1 MGLYLV
7 KSGVLAL
14 SDHYVRSR
22 WSTIHVRLWLRQRR
36 IYVGMNDGLNLLVL
50 YRRTL
55 RKNLDRN
62 LGLIYHMMLNWYLML
77 MLMSRLR
84 LKLTRLIP
92 VCWLLLSLMNLL
104 IMSWSSFIIG
114 KCWVI
119 VLWLWVCRN
128 LGISF
133 IQILIIFK
141 NFVNLADTILHQ
153 CIIIFHG
160 GLIIRAYIGIR
171 TIFWQLINHTRV
183 IPWQL
188 VDTWMIISCLT

>member
-1 MGLYLV
+1 MGFYLV

-55 RKNLDRN
+55 RKNLERN
-62 LGLIYHMMLNWYLML
+62 LRLIYHMMLHWYLML
-77 MLMSRLR
+77 MLMSRLRLKLARLSLKLARLSLKLARLR

-92 VCWLLLSLMNLL
+92 VCWLLLSLMNLF
-104 IMSWSSFIIG
+104 IMSWSRFIIG

-119 VLWLWVCRN
+119 VLWL
-128 LGISF
+128 
-133 IQILIIFK
+133 
-141 NFVNLADTILHQ
+141 
-153 CIIIFHG
+153 
-160 GLIIRAYIGIR
+160 
-171 TIFWQLINHTRV
+171 
-183 IPWQL
+183 
-188 VDTWMIISCLT
+188 